1 MARRQ
6 TYRQQYQK
14 EISRIKRRIR
24 NIEKRGYEFE
34 LPTELQVPEKVTK
47 RKLERLKEKYS
58 IKNIYQYA
66 TYETSFGYKLSGEA
80 ARKLERRTAAQ
91 KGVRT
96 RYEKQWDLY
105 YKEHGEYP
113 ESFYKYYNTTKW
125 GWEEAQR
132 RVRES
137 TEQDSEEFWDNVEAY
152 NIPTYEDIIIDNFLD
167 LIEKIDNWTPPSDMG
182 AGVVGIKYRR
192 LQELKDYIISQSRS
206 KEDKMRIGKNI
217 QDNSEHLN
225 EIMDRLMYATYK
237 KDYETSRYG
246 EYGNGYTPEGDF
258 MMIQRIINS

>member
-34 LPTELQVPEKVTK
+34 LPSELQVPERVTK
-47 RKLERLKEKYS
+47 RKLERLKEQYS

-66 TYETSFGYKLSGEA
+66 TYESSFGYKLSGEA
-80 ARKLERRTAAQ
+80 ARKAERKTAAQ

-96 RYEKQWDLY
+96 RYEKQWESY
-105 YKEHGEYP
+105 RREHGEYP
-113 ESFYKYYNTTKW
+113 EAFYKYYNTTKW
-125 GWEEAQR
+125 EWEQAQQR
-132 RVRES
+132 AEEFI
-137 TEQDSEEFWDNVEAY
+137 EQDAEDIY
-152 NIPTYEDIIIDNFLD
+152 RDYLPTYEDIIIDNFLNF
-167 LIEKIDNWTPPSDMG
+167 IEKIDSWTPPSDMG

-192 LQELKDYIISQSRS
+192 LQELKDYIISQASDIEEKTRISR
-206 KEDKMRIGKNI
+206 NI
-217 QDNSEHLN
+217 QDNSEQLN

-237 KDYETSRYG
+237 TDYETSRFG

-258 MMIQRIINS
+258 MMVQRIINS